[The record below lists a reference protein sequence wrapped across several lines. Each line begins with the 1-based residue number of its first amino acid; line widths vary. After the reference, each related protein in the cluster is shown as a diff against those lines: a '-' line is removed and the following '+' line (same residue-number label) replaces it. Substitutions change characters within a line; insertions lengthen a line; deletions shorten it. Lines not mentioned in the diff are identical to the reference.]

1 LIGEIIFTECNFV
14 LRGDV
19 GGVGGDVGDDSGA
32 CCVAVG
38 GFLGCST
45 VFGVPCWALTILI
58 LVETAHN
65 KLKPSTIATI
75 GDLFIDNY

>member
-19 GGVGGDVGDDSGA
+19 GGVGGDGGA
-32 CCVAVG
+32 CWVAAG

>member
-1 LIGEIIFTECNFV
+1 LIGEIILTECNFV

-45 VFGVPCWALTILI
+45 VFGIPCWALTILI
-58 LVETAHN
+58 LV
-65 KLKPSTIATI
+65 
-75 GDLFIDNY
+75 